1 MIAKAPKGTKDI
13 LPYESYKWHYIENI
27 IRELTQLFG
36 YNEIRTPTFEHTEL
50 FQRGVGDDTDIVQK
64 EMYTFLDK
72 GKRSIT
78 LKPEGTAGAVRAYI
92 EGRLYSMPQPI
103 KMHYFT
109 PVFRYERPQAGRLRQ
124 HHQFGVEVF
133 GAPEASVDAEIIT
146 LAMTLFERL
155 KIKNLELNINSIGCP
170 QCRTKYHHVL
180 KEYLSEN
187 LDELCENCRQ
197 RFEKNPLR
205 ILDCKIDDC
214 KKIVANVPVIL
225 DFLCNECN
233 EHFQGLQ
240 QYLRAANIDFKAN
253 PMIVRGLDYYT
264 KTVFEIISNDI
275 GAQGTVCGGGRYD
288 GLVALCGGPETP
300 GAGFG
305 MGLERLLMV
314 MEGQKITIP
323 EPKDLDALLIT
334 IGDQARYKAFE
345 IVLALRSAGISVDMD
360 HIGRSIRAQFK
371 HADRT
376 KVSRVCI
383 LGEEE
388 MQKGYIKIREMDT
401 GKETPI
407 PFDQVI
413 PYFNKQK

>member
-92 EGRLYSMPQPI
+92 EGRLYSMPQPA
-103 KMHYFT
+103 KMYYFT

-214 KKIVANVPVIL
+214 RKIVANVPVIL

-233 EHFQGLQ
+233 EHFQELQ
-240 QYLRAANIDFKAN
+240 QYLRAANIDFKVN

-345 IVLALRSAGISVDMD
+345 IVLALRSAGVSVDMD